1 MIQKDKNSKHDAFDQ
16 LVKIANAV
24 KLAFFDPLREIYL
37 GLRSG
42 ALPSSA
48 CWMVGIVLSMALFT
62 HMDSRMLSYFGRR
75 SIPSGVFRDVLGI
88 TSVFWGF
95 LAWGYYRLAARS
107 KIRGKLERAF
117 LNAGLQTRLKETPEF
132 LWDWPLDEFTRKLRL
147 RGRGIP
153 ISSYVGAKEHLETQ
167 LNVSITK
174 LENPG
179 GNREVVDVVYT
190 TERMPDFWVLDS
202 LIAYKDFSFP
212 IGRGYRGEIKAS
224 LKTIPHY
231 LVAGESGGGKS
242 SFIRMMVTVLLANN
256 QDLEVYF
263 IDFKGGM
270 ENQVFEGFD
279 NIHLID
285 NVQDA
290 AMKMGEVNRILDTR
304 MREFK
309 NAKAR
314 TIEMYNQ
321 RPGRSGEKEKRIL
334 VVVDEIAELM
344 PTVGGKY
351 KSALGEVNSVL
362 NRVSRMGRAVGI
374 GVVVGVQKPDT
385 RNLDPTIKMN
395 LVGIVC
401 FPVNHFTQSTIVLGN
416 GRAAELNPE
425 YKGRA
430 IWKYGVEQMEV
441 QAPLLTET
449 EVANARAKIE
459 RLWGKRVP
467 KADKEVQP
475 DLELPQKTKTHTS
488 GSGAA
493 EGGLE
498 MESPELSDG
507 KGAGVQDE
515 HVLDSLPLDQTDAS

>member
-1 MIQKDKNSKHDAFDQ
+1 MIEKDKKSKPDAFDQ
-16 LVKIANAV
+16 LVKIANALKIV
-24 KLAFFDPLREIYL
+24 VFDPLREIYL

-42 ALPSSA
+42 ALPSTM
-48 CWMVGIVLSMALFT
+48 CWTVGILLSLALFV
-62 HMDSRMLSYFGRR
+62 HLDSRILSYFGRR
-75 SIPSGVFRDVLGI
+75 SIPEGVFRDVLGI

-95 LAWGYYRLAARS
+95 LGWGYYRLGARA

-117 LNAGLQTRLKETPEF
+117 LNAGLQTKLKETPEF

-153 ISSYVGAKEHLETQ
+153 ISSYSGAKEHLETQ

-179 GNREVVDVVYT
+179 GNRELVDVVYT
-190 TERMPDFWVLDS
+190 TERMPDFWVLDN

-212 IGRGYRGEIKAS
+212 IGRSYRGEIKAG

-231 LVAGESGGGKS
+231 LIAGESGGGKS

-256 QDLEVYF
+256 RDLEVYF

-290 AMKMGEVNRILDTR
+290 AVKMGEVNRILDTR
-304 MREFK
+304 MRDFK

-321 RPGRSGEKEKRIL
+321 RPGRKGEKEKRIL

-351 KSALGEVNSVL
+351 NSALGEVNSVL
-362 NRVSRMGRAVGI
+362 SRISRMGRAVGI

-449 EVANARAKIE
+449 EVANARAGIE
-459 RLWGKRVP
+459 KLWGKRVSRLE
-467 KADKEVQP
+467 KEVRP
-475 DLELPQKTKTHTS
+475 NLELPAQAKAHAP
-488 GSGAA
+488 GPGAA

-498 MESPELSDG
+498 MESPKLSDG
-507 KGAGVQDE
+507 KGAGLPDE
-515 HVLDSLPLDQTDAS
+515 HFLDGLSVDQTDAS